1 MLPGEGALSEA
12 AGGISEDEHRCV
24 ATCTSVGRRSPFP
37 GFVICLLI
45 LGSCVPSTPF
55 DPVAVRKTSSGAVEV
70 LYVPCWPAEIQMV
83 EVIAPNDVVCDD
95 DDKRFWKI
103 VFEPRTNLTE
113 FTLGEV
119 PPSASEVVPWSGWEE
134 GKAGVVVLL
143 TTPSD
148 FRVNESFRLEDLDTG
163 KVLFHSE
170 NMTPEEFE
178 EEKERTC
185 E

>member
-1 MLPGEGALSEA
+1 MSEA
-12 AGGISEDEHRCV
+12 EGGISEDEHRRV
-24 ATCTSVGRRSPFP
+24 ATCTSVGRRSAFP
-37 GFVICLLI
+37 GFVVCLLI

-70 LYVPCWPAEIQMV
+70 LYVPCWLAEIQMI
-83 EVIAPNDVVCDD
+83 EVIAPNEAVFDD
-95 DDKRFWKI
+95 DDKRLWKI
-103 VFEPRTNLTE
+103 VFEPPTNLTE

-119 PPSASEVVPWSGWEE
+119 PPSASEVVPWSGLD
-134 GKAGVVVLL
+134 KKVAVAVLL
-143 TTPSD
+143 TMPSG